1 MKILKLFLLCTIIHF
16 NCSSQAWLWSK
27 KVIGY
32 ADMNDISIDSSGNY
46 FMIGEGYNN
55 LVFNTYSVT
64 TYGSYLVKYNSA
76 GSVLWASATPTPYTN
91 RGFSVSNDK
100 QGNVYTTGDFAP
112 NVAFGSYTLNSNGYG
127 DVYVAKYDGNGNVI
141 WSKGFGGSDND
152 SGTSLTTDS
161 IGNSFVTGTY
171 ASPTIIF
178 GTTTLTTNAGTN
190 SVFLTKI
197 DANGNVVWA
206 KKVITTGNGSA
217 KSVAID
223 KFGNSYLTGI
233 FSSTMVTIGTLTI
246 TGSGQDCFVAKFDP
260 NGNVLWVKNYSLSS
274 GHSIS
279 CDGSNYIYITGGFSG
294 ATLVLGSYTLSNP
307 GMSDYFLMK
316 QDLNGNVLWAR
327 EGLNSS
333 DSYGTTVNVDKYGLY
348 VTGSFYT
355 NVLLDTFL
363 LSSPTGSTTALFVCK
378 YDFNGNLL
386 CASKLVGSN
395 TVGGGV
401 IGDGQGGAVVAG
413 SFQNGYLIIG
423 STYFNSMFAANAFIA
438 KYFCS
443 NNIGINEFQLN
454 NNIKVYPNP
463 NNGNF
468 NINNTSNTAVLV
480 IYNSIGQE
488 VHRQQLKQG
497 ENNILT
503 KDLSKGLYNY
513 VLLDNN
519 QKIESGK
526 LLLE

>member
-1 MKILKLFLLCTIIHF
+1 MKIIKLLLLCSIIHL
-16 NCSSQAWLWSK
+16 NCNSQAWPWAK
-27 KVIGY
+27 KVIGSSI
-32 ADMNDISIDSSGNY
+32 ANDISRDTSGNY
-46 FMIGEGYNN
+46 FMVGEGYNN

-64 TYGSYLVKYNSA
+64 TWGWYLTKYSST
-76 GSVLWASATPTPYTN
+76 GSVLWAAATPTPYRG
-91 RGFSVSNDK
+91 RGFSVANDK
-100 QGNVYTTGDFAP
+100 QGNAYITGDFSP
-112 NVAFGSYTLNSNGYG
+112 NTAFGPFVLNSNGYS
-127 DVYVAKYDGNGNVI
+127 DVFVTKYDGSGNVI
-141 WSKGFGGSDND
+141 WAKNFGGSDND
-152 SGTSLTTDS
+152 NGWSLTTDS
-161 IGNSFVTGTY
+161 IGNSYVTGTY
-171 ASPTIIF
+171 SSPTILF
-178 GTTTLTTNAGTN
+178 GTTTLTTNLGVN
-190 SVFLTKI
+190 SVFFTKI
-197 DANGNVVWA
+197 DSNGNVVWA
-206 KKVITTGNGSA
+206 NKVITTGDGMVN
-217 KSVAID
+217 SVAVD

-233 FSSTMVTIGTLTI
+233 LSSTMVTIGTFTLN
-246 TGSGQDCFVAKFDP
+246 GSGQDCFVAKIDP
-260 NGNVLWVKNYSLSS
+260 SGNVLWVKTYNLAVGY
-274 GHSIS
+274 SIS
-279 CDGSNYIYITGGFSG
+279 CDGSNFIYVTGGFSG
-294 ATLVLGSYTLSNP
+294 GTLSLGSYTLSNP

-333 DSYGTTVNVDKYGLY
+333 DSYGRTVSVDNNGLY
-348 VTGSFYT
+348 VTGAFYT

-395 TVGGGV
+395 TVGGV
-401 IGDGQGGAVVAG
+401 VVGDGQGGAVVAG
-413 SFQNGYLIIG
+413 TYQNGYLIIG
-423 STYFNSMFAANAFIA
+423 STYFNSMFGTNAFIA

-488 VHRQQLKQG
+488 VHHQQLKQG

-526 LLLE
+526 LVLE